1 MRVNKGVG
9 DACLV
14 QDQMQVLDVVARRA
28 EHDRLLPGRNDFLE
42 QVEKRGNLAL
52 LPAVE
57 ERHSKRLRDLGV
69 DIEPDER
76 GVGEARLGE
85 FDEQL
90 GQRRREERG
99 LPRVRK
105 PPQDL
110 AQLFPEPHLEEA
122 VGLVEHDV
130 LHRVQF
136 QPHLHAEMNKSAGR
150 RDDLLV
156 DWVKKV
162 WNGGGSEALFG
173 GRVRLLRRS
182 RNRI

>member
-69 DIEPDER
+69 DIEPELEVR
-76 GVGEARLGE
+76 ISRLQ
-85 FDEQL
+85 FAMSKIYTS
-90 GQRRREERG
+90 QRSM
-99 LPRVRK
+99 PV
-105 PPQDL
+105 
-110 AQLFPEPHLEEA
+110 
-122 VGLVEHDV
+122 
-130 LHRVQF
+130 
-136 QPHLHAEMNKSAGR
+136 
-150 RDDLLV
+150 
-156 DWVKKV
+156 
-162 WNGGGSEALFG
+162 
-173 GRVRLLRRS
+173 
-182 RNRI
+182 

>member
-69 DIEPDER
+69 DIEPELEVR
-76 GVGEARLGE
+76 ISRFAMSKIYTS
-85 FDEQL
+85 
-90 GQRRREERG
+90 QRSM
-99 LPRVRK
+99 PV
-105 PPQDL
+105 
-110 AQLFPEPHLEEA
+110 
-122 VGLVEHDV
+122 
-130 LHRVQF
+130 
-136 QPHLHAEMNKSAGR
+136 
-150 RDDLLV
+150 
-156 DWVKKV
+156 
-162 WNGGGSEALFG
+162 
-173 GRVRLLRRS
+173 
-182 RNRI
+182 